1 MFTQTTGIST
11 VLIAKTVMFKN
22 RTSFPFEIVH
32 DMYDPA
38 TPIHMLCLWENGDFH
53 VRKNIAC
60 FERKSVHV

>member
-38 TPIHMLCLWENGDFH
+38 TPIHMLCLCENGDFH

-60 FERKSVHV
+60 FERKRVHV